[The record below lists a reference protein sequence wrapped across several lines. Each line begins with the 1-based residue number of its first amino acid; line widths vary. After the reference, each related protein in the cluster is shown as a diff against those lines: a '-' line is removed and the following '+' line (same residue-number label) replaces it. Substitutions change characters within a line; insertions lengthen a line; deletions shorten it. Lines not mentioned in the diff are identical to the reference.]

1 MKKIFH
7 ISVFILL
14 TILILGPIS
23 RAETVEEIQAKIDVA
38 NSNRDKLLKEIAGYQ
53 QQLQTISTQANT
65 LQTTIKSLD
74 VSTNKITT
82 EVKLTE
88 SDISKTT
95 LTIKDTGL
103 AIKDKENQ
111 INSNRLTIAKLLKQT
126 NELDSLS
133 LWEIILSNKNLS
145 DFWSEI
151 EDNIQVQAKMADQVV
166 TVRSIKL
173 GLEKAQIELEKQKKE
188 LQDYTTELNAKK
200 NVLLSTKKEKSN
212 LLTTTK
218 NTEANYQKI
227 LQDKLALKEALDRE
241 LASFESQLK
250 ISVDPKSFPSAG
262 KGILSWPLDT
272 IYITQNF
279 GKTSYSGRL
288 YVTGTHNGVDFR
300 APIGTR
306 VKSAGNGVVEAVGDT
321 DKVCPG
327 ASYGKWVF
335 IRYDNGLASTYGHL
349 SLISSAAGQK
359 VKAGDVVGYSGSSG
373 YSTGPHLHMSVYP
386 NQAVTVTTLKSS
398 VCKGTY
404 TIPITSPQGY
414 LDPLIY
420 L

>member
-7 ISVFILL
+7 ISIFILL
-14 TILILGPIS
+14 TIFIMGPIS
-23 RAETVEEIQAKIDVA
+23 RAETVEEIQEKIDIA
-38 NSNRDKLLKEIAGYQ
+38 NSNRDKLLKEIANYQ

-82 EVKLTE
+82 EVRLTE
-88 SDISKTT
+88 GDISKTT

-111 INSNRLTIAKLLKQT
+111 INSNRLAIAKLLKQT
-126 NELDSLS
+126 NELDNLS
-133 LWEIILSNKNLS
+133 FWEIILSNNSLT
-145 DFWSEI
+145 DFWLEI

-173 GLEKAQIELEKQKKE
+173 GLEKAQAELEKQKKE
-188 LQDYTTELNAKK
+188 LQDYTAELNAKK

-272 IYITQNF
+272 IFITQNF

-349 SLISSAAGQK
+349 SLISSAAGQR
-359 VKAGDVVGYSGSSG
+359 VKTGDVVGYSGSSG
-373 YSTGPHLHMSVYP
+373 YSTGPHLHMSVYA
-386 NQAVTVTTLKSS
+386 NQAVTVTTLKST

-404 TIPITSPQGY
+404 TIPITSPEGY
-414 LDPLIY
+414 LDPLVY